1 MKNFSKGLL
10 FLAAVSSV
18 GLVSCSDES
27 PWSGSDSE
35 GGINLNFSSD
45 ARVVRQTRADD
56 NVSPVVPDGNQFA
69 VNLSKSD
76 GSYSKDW
83 NSIEAFNRETS
94 FPIGDYTL
102 TASYGDI
109 DAEGFS
115 NPYYKGQTDVH
126 VSPGAVT
133 DATVV
138 ATLAN
143 AMVSIRYTDE
153 FKSNFAAYSASIQ
166 TEGHSWVVFAQ
177 DEDRPAYVAPS
188 EVKLD
193 LKLTNDA
200 GKVVNIQP
208 ASFTALARHHYVV
221 TIGVS
226 PDSATGDVVLDI
238 QFDDDVVAETVA
250 VSLGDEL
257 FNAPAP
263 SVKTKGFEPGTAL
276 DAYEYASFKGD
287 AQFDVFAFGGLKSA
301 VINVISQNGY
311 APAFGR
317 SAELVNADALLQAQ
331 LASEGLDCAGFFR
344 NVDKMGVVKLGGF
357 ISRLPAGSYTI
368 ELQVVDAMTR
378 TSEPVALSVSVTP
391 VELEVSS
398 AGNPDFLG
406 NEISIDVATNCAD
419 IKDEVTFKAPNANN
433 QLVDAVVKSVTAVT
447 SPSGKATRA
456 SLPYVFRYVLEVA
469 TITRTTMNVEVILG
483 KRTLTTSVSVND
495 PEFTVTPDAFARKVV
510 LKIEADSDEAVK
522 YISDNVLLY
531 NGDTAVPTANITHAA
546 GGFIT
551 VSGLTPATVYSG
563 FNLRLGEY
571 RQAVPQFTTEADTQL
586 PNNTFATLGQQYK
599 FDKIQCGGLW
609 YVAGSSWYEYTNYAN
624 INRYVPQSWASLNDL
639 TCYSGSSP
647 LNTWFVVPSTFVE
660 NGEVTIRTVGYS
672 HNGTVPSKTSGKY
685 YCQNSPSESS
695 LDKTAGELFLG
706 SYTYNGSA
714 NGSAS
719 RSEGISFASRPSSLT
734 FNYKYAPLNNEK
746 GVVEIKVFAAD
757 GAVIAEKQELLP
769 AASMITP
776 YTVILPSYVFGKQG
790 TKIYVNFKSSN
801 VSNPAI
807 TVPGGS
813 SLDEG
818 VSYKLG
824 NRENW
829 VGNDKNLSNTYK
841 TFAKGSELVVSNV
854 RLGYGEGA
862 NARAPRKSN
871 GKRR

>member
-10 FLAAVSSV
+10 LFAVAASS
-18 GLVSCSDES
+18 GFVSCSDES
-27 PWSGSDSE
+27 PWKGSGSE

-45 ARVVRQTRADD
+45 SRVIRQTRADD
-56 NVSPVVPDGNQFA
+56 TVSPVVPDGNQFA
-69 VNLSKSD
+69 VNLTKSD

-83 NSIEAFNRETS
+83 NSVEAFNRETS
-94 FPIGDYTL
+94 FPIGEYSL
-102 TASYGDI
+102 SASFGDI
-109 DAEGFS
+109 DSEGFT
-115 NPYYKGQTDVH
+115 NPYYKGKTDVH

-143 AMVSIRYTDE
+143 AMVSVRYTDE
-153 FKSNFAAYSASIQ
+153 FKSNFAAYSTSVQ
-166 TEGHSWVVFAQ
+166 TEGHQWVVFAQ
-177 DEDRPAYVAPS
+177 DEERPAYIAPS

-221 TIGVS
+221 TIGVKA
-226 PDSATGDVVLDI
+226 DSATGDVVLDI

-263 SVKTKGFEPGTAL
+263 SVKTKGFESGKSL
-276 DAYEYASFKGD
+276 NAYEYAAFSGD

-301 VINVISQNGY
+301 NINIISDNGY
-311 APAFGR
+311 TPAFGR
-317 SAELVNADALLQAQ
+317 SAQLVNADALLQAQ

-357 ISRLPAGSYTI
+357 ISRLPAGSYTV

-378 TSEPVALSVSVTP
+378 ASEPVALSVSVTP
-391 VELEVSS
+391 VELEVESNV
-398 AGNPDFLG
+398 APEFLG
-406 NEISIDVATNCAD
+406 KDLSIDVATNCAD
-419 IKDEVTFKAPNANN
+419 IRDAVSFKVPNANN
-433 QLVDAVVKSVTAVT
+433 QLVDAVIKSVTAVG
-447 SPSGKATRA
+447 SPSGKVTRS
-456 SLPYVFRYVLEVA
+456 SLPYVYRYELEVSA
-469 TITRTTMNVEVILG
+469 ITRTTLNIETILG
-483 KRTLTTSVSVND
+483 KRTVRTAVTVRD

-522 YISDNVLLY
+522 YISDNVQLY
-531 NGDTAVPTANITHAA
+531 NGEAPVPTASIAHAD
-546 GGFIT
+546 GGFVT
-551 VSGLTPATVYSG
+551 VSGLTPATVYSD
-563 FNLRLGEY
+563 FNVRLGEY

-609 YVAGSSWYEYTNYAN
+609 YVAGSSWFEYTNYAN

-672 HNGTVPSKTSGKY
+672 HNGSVPSKTSGKY

-714 NGSAS
+714 T
-719 RSEGISFASRPSSLT
+719 RSEGIAFASRPSSLT

-769 AASMITP
+769 AASMVTP
-776 YTVILPSYVFGKQG
+776 YTVTLPSYVFGKQG

-818 VSYKLG
+818 VKYSVGRK
-824 NRENW
+824 ENW
-829 VGNDKNLSNTYK
+829 VGNDNNLSNTYK

-854 RLGYGEGA
+854 RLGYGDAA
-862 NARAPRKSN
+862 NIRAPRKSN

>member
-18 GLVSCSDES
+18 GLASCSDES

-56 NVSPVVPDGNQFA
+56 TVSPVVPDGNQFA

-419 IKDEVTFKAPNANN
+419 IKDDVTFKAPNANN
-433 QLVDAVVKSVTAVT
+433 QLIDAVVKSVTSVT

-546 GGFIT
+546 GGIVA
-551 VSGLTPATVYSG
+551 VSGLQPATLYDG
-563 FNLRLGEY
+563 FNVRVGDFRKE
-571 RQAVPQFTTEADTQL
+571 VPAFTTEAEAQI
-586 PNNTFATLGQQYK
+586 PNGNFAANGQRYK
-599 FDKIQCGGLW
+599 FDRIQCGGQW
-609 YVAGSSWYEYTNYAN
+609 NVPGSSWYRYTNYSN
-624 INRYVPQSWASLNDL
+624 IDRYVPESWASLNDL
-639 TCYSGSSP
+639 TAWSGSST

-660 NGEVTIRTVGYS
+660 NGVVTVRTVGYS
-672 HNGTVPSKTSGKY
+672 HAGTVPAQSAATGRY
-685 YCQNSPSESS
+685 YCTNSPSESE
-695 LDKTAGELFLG
+695 LTKAVGELFLG
-706 SYTYNGSA
+706 SYSFDGSA
-714 NGSAS
+714 HRAD
-719 RSEGISFASRPSSLT
+719 GIAFSSRPSSVSFSYRYT
-734 FNYKYAPLNNEK
+734 SLNNEK
-746 GVVEIKVFAAD
+746 GVADIKVLAAD
-757 GAVIAEKQELLP
+757 GSVLAEKRELLP
-769 AASMITP
+769 AAADM
-776 YTVILPSYVFGKQG
+776 TVCTVTLPAYPFGKPCAS
-790 TKIYVNFKSSN
+790 ICVDFKSSD
-801 VSNPAI
+801 SSSPAI
-807 TVPGGS
+807 VIPTGTD
-813 SLDEG
+813 LNEG
-818 VSYKLG
+818 ISYRLG
-824 NRENW
+824 QTTCW
-829 VGNDKNLSNTYK
+829 VGGNENLANAHK
-841 TFAKGSELVVSNV
+841 AFAKGSELSVSGV
-854 RLGYGEGA
+854 RLGYGSA
-862 NARAPRKSN
+862 ASARAPRKSN

>member
-153 FKSNFAAYSASIQ
+153 FKSNFAAYSSSIQ

-193 LKLTNDA
+193 LQLTNDA

-301 VINVISQNGY
+301 TINVISQNGY
-311 APAFGR
+311 TPAFGR

-357 ISRLPAGSYTI
+357 ISKLPAGSYTI

-406 NEISIDVATNCAD
+406 NEISMDVATNCAD
-419 IKDEVTFKAPNANN
+419 IKDDVTFKAPNANG
-433 QLVDAVVKSVTAVT
+433 QLVEVPVKSVTAVT

-456 SLPYVFRYVLEVA
+456 SLPYVFRYVLEVPV
-469 TITRTTMNVEVILG
+469 ITQTSLNVEVILG
-483 KRTLTTSVSVND
+483 KRTLRTSVSVND

-522 YISDNVLLY
+522 YISDKVQLY
-531 NGDTAVPTANITHAA
+531 NGNTVVPTANITHTA

-551 VSGLTPATVYSG
+551 VSGLTPATVYSD
-563 FNLRLGEY
+563 FNVRLGEY
-571 RQAVPQFTTEADTQL
+571 NQAVPQFTTEAEADIANGNFSALSQTINFSGIQVGGKYEVNAL
-586 PNNTFATLGQQYK
+586 GINKSYAHKSSIVRSTPDNWATL
-599 FDKIQCGGLW
+599 
-609 YVAGSSWYEYTNYAN
+609 
-624 INRYVPQSWASLNDL
+624 NDF
-639 TCYSGSSP
+639 TCWSGSANK
-647 LNTWFVVPSTFVE
+647 NTWFMVPSTFAE
-660 NGEVTIRTVGYS
+660 NSSVVVRSVGYH
-672 HNGTVPSKTSGKY
+672 HNGTTPANSGGNFNTKY
-685 YCQNSPSESS
+685 YCENAPSS
-695 LDKTAGELFLG
+695 LERASGELFLG
-706 SYTYNGSA
+706 SYSYDGTEK
-714 NGSAS
+714 
-719 RSEGISFASRPSSLT
+719 RTDGIAWSTRPATLS
-734 FNYKYAPLNNEK
+734 FNYKYTSVGGEQGEVYVKVLGDKGQVLSEK
-746 GVVEIKVFAAD
+746 T
-757 GAVIAEKQELLP
+757 LLIS
-769 AASMITP
+769 AASDMTEQ
-776 YTVILPSYVFGKQG
+776 TVSLSGYPFGQKAARLELG
-790 TKIYVNFKSSN
+790 FKSTKSG
-801 VSNPAI
+801 VSPTINIPS
-807 TVPGGS
+807 GS
-813 SLDEG
+813 ALDEG
-818 VSYKLG
+818 QGLG
-824 NRENW
+824 NKTISANA
-829 VGNDKNLSNTYK
+829 YK
-841 TFAKGSELVVSNV
+841 AYAKGSELVVSNV